1 MKLTCP
7 LPGLH
12 RLYKSLGDY
21 DVLHGIFKSSH
32 VGTQGITR
40 EALEAEERVDYMEAL
55 RLYKDVR
62 MLVTSHPHFMDKPPS
77 CPIVILVFH
86 CTYFHDD
93 CMSWC
98 HCRPSAVTTGLR
110 APPRRWK
117 RTSGTTPFLP

>member
-1 MKLTCP
+1 MKLKLTFP

-32 VGTQGITR
+32 VGTQVITR

-62 MLVTSHPHFMDKPPS
+62 MLVMMLSSHPHFMDQ
-77 CPIVILVFH
+77 
-86 CTYFHDD
+86 
-93 CMSWC
+93 
-98 HCRPSAVTTGLR
+98 TTKAAL
-110 APPRRWK
+110 
-117 RTSGTTPFLP
+117 